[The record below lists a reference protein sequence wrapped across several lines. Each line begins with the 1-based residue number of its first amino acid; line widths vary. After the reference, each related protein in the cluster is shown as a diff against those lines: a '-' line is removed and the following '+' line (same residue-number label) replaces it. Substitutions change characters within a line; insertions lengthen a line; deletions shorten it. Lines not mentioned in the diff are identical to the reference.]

1 MKKKIYLS
9 AVLLLVIAA
18 MALGLSLFKTDKS
31 RTSAYITEVIERGD
45 IEALVV
51 TTGTLNPVTVVEVG
65 SQISGRIEEI
75 FVDFNSEVH
84 SGQVIAKIDQSSFQT
99 GVKQSEANYQSAAA
113 SLEKAKVS
121 LENLKKRYDR
131 ALELIGIKLISY
143 EEKESAET
151 ACLSAKAELLSAE
164 AKLAQAK
171 SQLESSEVNLTYTL
185 IKSPIDGIVI
195 DRRVNIGQTVA
206 ASLQA
211 PVLFQIADNLSEMK
225 IECSVDEA
233 DIGKIRAG
241 QKVKFSVDAFPEELF
256 TGTTSQVR
264 LSPEVI
270 QNVVTYTTIVEV
282 KNPDKKLLPG
292 MTASVSIV
300 IGEAE
305 NALLVPN
312 SALRFT
318 PPLSS
323 EEMKDVFGI
332 KQIEKPIISEFDGQ
346 TGNGRNRPS
355 EISLSG
361 KTELIKDDSE
371 SINASDENSARIWIL
386 DESGILKLIV
396 LVTGVT
402 DNSYTEVVD
411 GSLEAGQTVITGLVP
426 GTEKRSSSNNPAS
439 MENIMRMMR

>member
-1 MKKKIYLS
+1 
-9 AVLLLVIAA
+9 
-18 MALGLSLFKTDKS
+18 
-31 RTSAYITEVIERGD
+31 
-45 IEALVV
+45 
-51 TTGTLNPVTVVEVG
+51 
-65 SQISGRIEEI
+65 
-75 FVDFNSEVH
+75 
-84 SGQVIAKIDQSSFQT
+84 
-99 GVKQSEANYQSAAA
+99 
-113 SLEKAKVS
+113 
-121 LENLKKRYDR
+121 
-131 ALELIGIKLISY
+131 
-143 EEKESAET
+143 
-151 ACLSAKAELLSAE
+151 
-164 AKLAQAK
+164 
-171 SQLESSEVNLTYTL
+171 
-185 IKSPIDGIVI
+185 
-195 DRRVNIGQTVA
+195 
-206 ASLQA
+206 
-211 PVLFQIADNLSEMK
+211 
-225 IECSVDEA
+225 
-233 DIGKIRAG
+233 
-241 QKVKFSVDAFPEELF
+241 
-256 TGTTSQVR
+256 
-264 LSPEVI
+264 
-270 QNVVTYTTIVEV
+270 
-282 KNPDKKLLPG
+282 